1 MPHQPPPVPQ
11 PDRPQIEG
19 YGIPET
25 LEGLLTWDFVTTRME
40 KARNYWLAT
49 TGPDGHPHAVPV
61 WGIWLD
67 GTLHFGGG
75 PATRWQRNLAV
86 ALGNAP
92 PESRVVAALVAG
104 RNGAGTLVREHI
116 DWALARH
123 RRDT

>member
-1 MPHQPPPVPQ
+1 MMPHQPPPVPQ

-75 PATRWQRNLAV
+75 PATRWQRNLRRDPRV
-86 ALGNAP
+86 TVHL
-92 PESRVVAALVAG
+92 ESGDEVVILQGTV
-104 RNGAGTLVREHI
+104 TLVEDPADPLVTRL
-116 DWALARH
+116 DDRF
-123 RRDT
+123 